1 MRAYFLTKGQK
12 LQSPKQCP
20 FCGRETT
27 SGPSPGLRTCNPCN
41 ELGDW
46 FPTSLS
52 YVLTGESG
60 TGKSNWL
67 YRVADYYLN
76 SASPRV
82 PCVFVCLDDLPA
94 RVRELAAPYISD
106 MAKNEAENKLA
117 FVDCYSSFAGAKSD
131 ERYASSDSMNVPAL
145 ADLFT
150 GLLRDGYRAFFVDSL
165 TPLAALQRGSVLPR
179 EILALVARI
188 KGHGGTVFLAVGS
201 DLSEGAMHLRHFSD
215 AVVEF
220 RWSGSVTRGMLQP
233 LGLTSWLRGQ
243 GVPERKESRLREFRF
258 YKVRGRP
265 VYPNWIPFLLG
276 QDGVLIALPDDPA
289 AIERIKREVKGVR
302 SMNQVSKAA

>member
-1 MRAYFLTKGQK
+1 MRAYFLTKGRK
-12 LQSPKQCP
+12 LQGAKQCP

-27 SGPSPGLRTCNPCN
+27 PGPALGLRTCNPCN

-52 YVLTGESG
+52 YLLIGESG

-67 YRVADYYLN
+67 YCVTDYYLN

-94 RVRELAAPYISD
+94 RVREQAAPYISD
-106 MAKNEAENKLA
+106 MAKNEAQSKLA
-117 FVDCYSSFAGAKSD
+117 FVDCYSSLAGAKSD
-131 ERYASSDSMNVPAL
+131 ERYASSDSMNLPAL

-150 GLLRDGYRAFFVDSL
+150 GLIRDGYRAFFVDSL
-165 TPLAALQRGSVLPR
+165 TPLAALQRGRVLPR

-188 KGHGGTVFLAVGS
+188 KGHGGTVFLAAGS
-201 DLSEGAMHLRHFSD
+201 DLSEGTVHLRHFSD

-220 RWSGSVTRGMLQP
+220 RWSGSLTSGMLEP
-233 LGLTSWLRGQ
+233 LGLTGWLRGQ
-243 GVPERKESRLREFRF
+243 AGPDRKESRLREFRF
-258 YKVRGRP
+258 YKARGRS
-265 VYPNWIPFLLG
+265 VYPHWIPFVLG

-289 AIERIKREVKGVR
+289 AIEQIKHEVKGVK
-302 SMNQVSKAA
+302 NVNDLPKAA